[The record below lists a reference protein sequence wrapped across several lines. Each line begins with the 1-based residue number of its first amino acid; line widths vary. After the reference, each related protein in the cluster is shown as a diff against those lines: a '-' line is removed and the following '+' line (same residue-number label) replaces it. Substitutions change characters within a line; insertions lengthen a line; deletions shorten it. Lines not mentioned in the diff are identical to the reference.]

1 MIPEG
6 FASIAEESLGQKV
19 AQTLIAH
26 LDDEPQVSVRANT
39 AKISGEELRAHFG
52 ELAGEAVEWSPEA
65 LYLNGRPSFTMDPL
79 FHAGGYYVQEAS
91 SMYVGHL
98 LRDHFAKSEK
108 GLKILDLCAAPGG
121 KTTDI
126 ISLMRPN
133 DILVTNEVMRNRVT
147 ILAENVAKWGSA
159 NVIVTN
165 NDPSGFKALKGCFD
179 IAVID
184 APCSGEGM
192 FRKDAKAV
200 AEWSEENVR
209 ICAARQKRII
219 ADIWEAIAENGL
231 VVYSTCTF
239 NRYEDEENAAWIA
252 DELGAEILEQRHFI
266 PGIDR
271 GEGFYCALLRKTAGL
286 TPFRVPKVRL
296 ATVSSPA
303 SDFLQKGYVLWQ
315 KGDLIKAFP
324 ETVAAE
330 MYAIESQLHVV
341 SSGVAVATAKG
352 RDLIP
357 EADLALASAVRRDA
371 FHCVEVGRDDALR
384 FLAKEAILPE
394 GAEKGYNLLTYKSLP
409 LGFIKNLGNR
419 ANNLHPVS
427 RRIRMDISSVIE

>member
-6 FASIAEESLGQKV
+6 FAAIAEASLGSEV
-19 AQTLIAH
+19 ARTLVAH

-39 AKISGEELRAHFG
+39 AKIGAEELRQHFG
-52 ELAGEAVEWSPEA
+52 ELAGDHVQWSENA
-65 LYLNGRPSFTMDPL
+65 FYLNGRPSFTMDPI

-98 LRDHFAKSEK
+98 LRKHFADSPES
-108 GLKILDLCAAPGG
+108 LKILDLCAAPGG

-126 ISLMRPN
+126 LSLMRPN
-133 DILVTNEVMRNRVT
+133 DIMVTNEVMHNRVT
-147 ILAENVAKWGSA
+147 VLAENVAKWGNP
-159 NVIVTN
+159 NVIVSN
-165 NDPSGFKALKGCFD
+165 NDPSGFKALKECFD

-200 AEWSEENVR
+200 EEWSEDNVK
-209 ICAARQKRII
+209 ICASRQRRIV
-219 ADIWEAIAENGL
+219 ADIWGSIKGGGL
-231 VVYSTCTF
+231 IVYSTCTF
-239 NRYEDEENAAWIA
+239 NRYEDEDNAEWIA
-252 DELGAEILEQRHFI
+252 EELGAEILEQRHFI

-271 GEGFYCALLRKTAGL
+271 GEGFYCALLRKNGSAGQYK
-286 TPFRVPKVRL
+286 TPKARL
-296 ATVSSPA
+296 ATISSPA
-303 SDFLQKGYVLWQ
+303 SEYLRKGYVLFQ

-324 ETVAAE
+324 EAVAAE
-330 MYAIESQLHVV
+330 MCAIESQLRVI

-357 EADLALASAVRRDA
+357 EADLALSTALRADA
-371 FHCVEVGRDDALR
+371 FHTVEVSREDALR
-384 FLAKEAILPE
+384 FLAKEPVLPE
-394 GAEKGYNLLTYKSLP
+394 NSVKGYNILTHKGLP
-409 LGFIKNLGNR
+409 LGFIKNIGNR

-427 RRIRMDISSVIE
+427 RRIRMDIKSAL

>member
-6 FASIAEESLGQKV
+6 FAAVAEESLGQEI
-19 AQTLIAH
+19 AGILIEH
-26 LDDEPQVSVRANT
+26 LDDGPMVSVRANT
-39 AKISGEELRAHFG
+39 AKVGTGDLRLHFG
-52 ELAGEAVEWSPEA
+52 ELADEAVEWSENA
-65 LYLNGRPSFTMDPL
+65 FYLTERPSFTMDPL

-98 LRDHFAKSEK
+98 LRDHIAGSAS
-108 GLKILDLCAAPGG
+108 GLRILDLCAAPGG

-126 ISLMRPN
+126 LSLMRPY

-147 ILAENVAKWGSA
+147 ILAENVAKWGNP

-165 NDPSGFKALKGCFD
+165 CDPAGFKALKGYFD

-200 AEWSEENVR
+200 AEWSVENVH
-209 ICAARQKRII
+209 ICAARQRRII
-219 ADIWEAIAENGL
+219 ADIWDSIAENGL

-239 NRYEDEENAAWIA
+239 NKFEDEENTEWIA
-252 DELGAEILEQRHFI
+252 SEMGAEIIEQRHFI

-271 GEGFYCALLRKTAGL
+271 GEGFYCALLRKKSTSER
-286 TPFRVPKVRL
+286 FRVPKSRP
-296 ATVSSPA
+296 ANIFSPA
-303 SDFLQKGYVLWQ
+303 SDYLEDGFLLYRKGN
-315 KGDLIKAFP
+315 LIKAFP
-324 ETVAAE
+324 ENVAEE
-330 MYAIESQLHVV
+330 MCAIESKLRVI

-357 EADLALASAVRRDA
+357 EADLALSTALRRSA
-371 FHCVEVGRDDALR
+371 FNSVEVSCADALR
-384 FLAKEAILPE
+384 FLAKEPILPE
-394 GAEKGYNLLTYKSLP
+394 GAVKGYNLLTFNGVP
-409 LGFIKNLGNR
+409 LGFIKNIGNR
-419 ANNLHPVS
+419 ANNLYPVS
-427 RRIRMDISSVIE
+427 RRIRMDISSTL